1 MSNSDVFIISAVRTA
16 IGSGKESGAL
26 HPFQPVELASLVMRE
41 AVNRAGIDPARLDDA
56 IWGVVTPIGDQGGNL
71 ARLAVLKSGFP
82 VHVPGV
88 SINRMCGSSQQ
99 AIHFASQAILSGDA
113 DLVLA
118 GGTEMMSHQPLGA
131 DYPREW
137 PDVGHK
143 LIHQGLSAEL
153 MAEKWNLTRDELD
166 DYAFQSHTKAGQAI
180 DSGFFAEQIL
190 SIDLPA
196 PVPQAQVN
204 RGSSSA
210 AYRDPNRLEP
220 DPKLFSV
227 DQGVRRPPDR
237 DKMRA
242 LKPIFKSDG
251 VITAANSSQVSD
263 GAAALLLA
271 SPDAV
276 GRYNLS
282 PLARIDTRVVIGSDP
297 TLMLD
302 GPIPATQK
310 ALKRAGLTLQDMDV
324 IEINEAFASVA
335 LAWAK
340 ELNVDL
346 TCVNP
351 NGGAIAHGHPL
362 GATGAILMTKLVY
375 ELERRKAR
383 YGLQTMCIGHGM
395 ATATIIERL

>member
-1 MSNSDVFIISAVRTA
+1 MSDSDVFIISAVRTA

-41 AVNRAGIDPARLDDA
+41 AVQRAGIDSARLDDV

-71 ARLAVLKSGFP
+71 ARLGVLKSGFP

-131 DYPREW
+131 DYPAEW

-153 MAEKWNLTRDELD
+153 MAEKWKLTRDELD
-166 DYAFQSHTKAGQAI
+166 DYAFQSHIKAGGAI
-180 DSGFFAEQIL
+180 DSGFFGEQIL
-190 SIDLPA
+190 SIDL
-196 PVPQAQVN
+196 N

>member
-1 MSNSDVFIISAVRTA
+1 MSDSDVFIISAVRTA
-16 IGSGKESGAL
+16 IGVGKPNGLLAS
-26 HPFQPVELASLVMRE
+26 FQPVELASLVMRE
-41 AVNRAGIDPARLDDA
+41 AVNRAGVDPARLDDA

-113 DLVLA
+113 DLILA

-131 DYPREW
+131 DYPVEW

-166 DYAFQSHTKAGQAI
+166 DYAFQSHIKAGHAL
-180 DSGFFAEQIL
+180 DSGFFDEQIL
-190 SIDLPA
+190 PASLPD
-196 PVPQAQVN
+196 
-204 RGSSSA
+204 GSRIA
-210 AYRDPNRLEP
+210 
-220 DPKLFSV
+220 V

-237 DKMRA
+237 DKMRS
-242 LKPIFKSDG
+242 LKPIFKADG

-324 IEINEAFASVA
+324 IEINEAFASVV

-340 ELNVDL
+340 ELGVDL
-346 TCVNP
+346 SRVNP

-375 ELERRKAR
+375 ELIRRKAK

-395 ATATIIERL
+395 ATATIIERV